1 MTDHTAGAGAAD
13 TAPPGAAGTGVRA
26 GGTGAGPRV
35 SRRAI
40 LAMVALCTAVF
51 VAALDQT
58 MVLTVMPSIM
68 RSFYISVRDL
78 NDAGWIITGYLLG
91 YTIAM
96 PLFGRLADVW
106 GRRPMAMLALLIFL
120 VGSAFCVVLTRLDL
134 FVAARVVQAAG
145 GGALVPIA
153 MATAADMFPPRRR
166 ALVLGIIGGAA
177 EAGGVLGP
185 IYGAG
190 LTALWDWR
198 LIFLVNV
205 PLCVILMAAS
215 WFFLRPGL
223 EYRAQE
229 GGGEASDARAE
240 TEDENEGDTGR
251 RGAKTRW
258 WNRGRVDYVGACL
271 MALMLAGVTIG
282 LGTGTQTIDA
292 AAANTATPVK
302 WPWLVVS
309 GAAFLA
315 FVMYERRHEQPLVRL
330 DFFKRPAFAA
340 ANVAHLLVGAALI
353 IGMVEIPLYA
363 YTLFGMTEIEGGLLL
378 IRLTLMIPV
387 GAVAGGWLADLF
399 GYRLTAVLGFL
410 ITAGGYFLVSRW
422 PLDPSELAMTRDLMI
437 SGLGFGLVIG
447 PIGASVTSSAGPK
460 WMATGSALVTVS
472 RMVGMVV
479 GLSALSSWGVRR
491 FNSLAADIT
500 TPIVRP
506 EGLTDA
512 EWQAMKDAAAA
523 ATKGAAHTVFSE
535 FFLIAAIIIAVAV
548 IPAVFFYKQKAGG
561 RSHLPF
567 LPH

>member
-1 MTDHTAGAGAAD
+1 MGAAE
-13 TAPPGAAGTGVRA
+13 TIQPAGVK
-26 GGTGAGPRV
+26 GAGPRV
-35 SRRAI
+35 SRQAI

-91 YTIAM
+91 YTVAM

-106 GRRPMAMLALLIFL
+106 GRRPMAMVALVIFL
-120 VGSAFCVVLTRLDL
+120 VGSALCVVLTRLDL

-153 MATAADMFPPRRR
+153 MAAAADMFPPRRR

-205 PLCVILMAAS
+205 PLCIILMTAC
-215 WFFLRPGL
+215 WFLLRPGL
-223 EYRAQE
+223 NYVPPE
-229 GGGEASDARAE
+229 GDAPPDQA
-240 TEDENEGDTGR
+240 EDETGHQDE
-251 RGAKTRW
+251 KKRW
-258 WNRGRVDYVGACL
+258 WQRGRVDYLGALL
-271 MALMLAGVTIG
+271 MALALAGVTIG

-292 AAANTATPVK
+292 SAVNAATPVK
-302 WPWLVVS
+302 WPWLVAS
-309 GAAFLA
+309 GVA
-315 FVMYERRHEQPLVRL
+315 FVLFVLYERHHARPLVRL

-340 ANVAHLLVGAALI
+340 ANIAHLLVGAALI

-387 GAVAGGWLADLF
+387 GAVVGGWLADLV
-399 GYRLTAVLGFL
+399 GYRITAVVGFL
-410 ITAGGYFLVSRW
+410 VAAGGYLLVSRW
-422 PLDPSELAMTRDLMI
+422 PLDPSQFAMTRDLMI

-447 PIGASVTSSAGPK
+447 PIGASVISSAGQK

-491 FNSLAADIT
+491 FNSLAAGIT

-512 EWQAMKDAAAA
+512 EWQAMKDTAAA

-535 FFLIAAIIIAVAV
+535 FFLIAGIVIALAV
-548 IPAVFFYKQKAGG
+548 IPALFFYRQRARGA
-561 RSHLPF
+561 SHIPF

>member
-1 MTDHTAGAGAAD
+1 M
-13 TAPPGAAGTGVRA
+13 GV
-26 GGTGAGPRV
+26 
-35 SRRAI
+35 
-40 LAMVALCTAVF
+40 LCVAVF

-68 RSFYISVRDL
+68 RSFYIGLARL
-78 NDAGWIITGYLLG
+78 NDAGWIVTAYLLG
-91 YTIAM
+91 YTVAM

-106 GRRPMAMLALLIFL
+106 GRRPMALVALTLFL
-120 VGSAFCVVLTRLDL
+120 VGSALCAVLTRFDL

-153 MATAADMFPPRRR
+153 MASAADMFPPGRR

-190 LTALWDWR
+190 LSALWDWR

-205 PLCVILMAAS
+205 PLSLFLAALC
-215 WFFLRPGL
+215 WRLLRPG
-223 EYRAQE
+223 RTWGAPQTDAAP
-229 GGGEASDARAE
+229 GIEAAPQAAATSGAE
-240 TEDENEGDTGR
+240 AVSTEDGIPPARVSGR
-251 RGAKTRW
+251 RSHW
-258 WNRGRVDYVGACL
+258 WQRGRVDYAGACL
-271 MALMLAGVTIG
+271 MALALAGITIG
-282 LGTGTQTIDA
+282 LGTGTQTIES
-292 AAANTATPVK
+292 TATPTSTPVR

-309 GAAFLA
+309 AVA
-315 FVMYERRHEQPLVRL
+315 FVAFVLYERRHDRPLIRL

-340 ANVAHLLVGAALI
+340 ANLAHVLVGAALI

-363 YTLFGMTEIEGGLLL
+363 YTLFDMTQIEGGLLL

-387 GAVAGGWLADLF
+387 GAVIGGWLADLA
-399 GYRLTAVLGFL
+399 GYRFTAVLGFL
-410 ITAGGYFLVSRW
+410 VAAGGYLLVSRW
-422 PLDPSELAMTRDLMI
+422 PLEPSNLAMTRDLMI

-447 PIGASVTSSAGPK
+447 PIGASVISSVGSR

-491 FNSLAADIT
+491 FNALAANIT

-506 EGLTDA
+506 SGLSDA
-512 EWQAMKDAAAA
+512 EWQAMKDAATL
-523 ATKGAAHTVFSE
+523 ATKEAGHTVFSE
-535 FFLIAAIIIAVAV
+535 FFFIAAIMIGLAV
-548 IPAVFFYKQKAGG
+548 IPAVFFYKRKTRGT
-561 RSHLPF
+561 SHLPF

>member
-1 MTDHTAGAGAAD
+1 MAPERPAD
-13 TAPPGAAGTGVRA
+13 DEAVKEQA
-26 GGTGAGPRV
+26 GGVEAAEPKV

-40 LAMVALCTAVF
+40 LAMVTLCVAVF

-68 RSFYISVRDL
+68 DSLYIDVAHL
-78 NDAGWIITGYLLG
+78 NDAGWIVTGYLLG

-96 PLFGRLADVW
+96 PLFGRLADVR
-106 GRRPMAMLALLIFL
+106 GRRPMAIVALALFML
-120 VGSAFCVVLTRLDL
+120 GSAFCVFLDELGL

-153 MATAADMFPPRRR
+153 MAAAADMFPPGRR

-190 LTALWDWR
+190 LASLWSWR
-198 LIFLVNV
+198 LIFLVNI
-205 PLCVILMAAS
+205 PLCIILMPIC
-215 WFFLRPGL
+215 WRLLRPGL
-223 EYRAQE
+223 SYAAQHGLASGGDTADDDAPPASP
-229 GGGEASDARAE
+229 GGG
-240 TEDENEGDTGR
+240 
-251 RGAKTRW
+251 KTQW
-258 WNRGRVDYVGACL
+258 WQRGRVDYLGACL
-271 MALMLAGVTIG
+271 MALALAGVTIG

-292 AAANTATPVK
+292 SAAGSGTPVK

-309 GAAFLA
+309 AVAFTA
-315 FVMYERRHEQPLVRL
+315 FVLYERRHERPLIRL

-340 ANVAHLLVGAALI
+340 ANIAHILVGAALI

-387 GAVAGGWLADLF
+387 GAVIGGWLADF
-399 GYRLTAVLGFL
+399 VGYRVTAVLGFL
-410 ITAGGYFLVSRW
+410 IAAGGYLLVSRW
-422 PLDPSELAMTRDLMI
+422 PLEPTQMQLTRDLMI

-447 PIGASVTSSAGPK
+447 PIGASVISSVGPRWMTTS
-460 WMATGSALVTVS
+460 SALVTVS

-491 FNSLAADIT
+491 FNELAADIS

-506 EGLTDA
+506 PDLTDA
-512 EWQAMKDAAAA
+512 EWQAVKDAAAL
-523 ATKGAAHTVFSE
+523 ATKQAAHSVFGE

-548 IPAVFFYKQKAGG
+548 IPAVFFYKHKG
-561 RSHLPF
+561 RGTGRIPF